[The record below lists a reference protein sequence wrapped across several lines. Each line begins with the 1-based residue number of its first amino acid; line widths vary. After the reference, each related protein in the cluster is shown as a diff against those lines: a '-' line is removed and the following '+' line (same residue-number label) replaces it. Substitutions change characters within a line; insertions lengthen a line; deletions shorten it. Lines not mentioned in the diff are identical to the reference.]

1 MLTAAFFLAVVLVIG
16 VVGCGLWIVG
26 CGSGFGFACGPVA
39 MAVVV
44 AAAAAVVVVLVVV
57 VVVVVVVVDSC
68 VTDPTLFALSGHEN
82 PGPANKIGLGG
93 AGGGGVGGQ

>member
-1 MLTAAFFLAVVLVIG
+1 MSDFGRRVLTATFFLAIVLVIG
-16 VVGCGLWIVG
+16 VVDCGFWIVG
-26 CGSGFGFACGPVA
+26 CGCGFGFACGPVA

-44 AAAAAVVVVLVVV
+44 AAAAVVV

-82 PGPANKIGLGG
+82 PGLGNKIGLGG
-93 AGGGGVGGQ
+93 AGGG